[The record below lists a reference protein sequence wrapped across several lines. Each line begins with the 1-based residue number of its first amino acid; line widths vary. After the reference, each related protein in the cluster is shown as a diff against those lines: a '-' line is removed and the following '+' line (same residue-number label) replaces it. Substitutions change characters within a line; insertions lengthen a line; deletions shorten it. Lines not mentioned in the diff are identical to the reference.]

1 MEMAN
6 QFFQLVKLNVS
17 KFEIAPQKTKTSVS
31 SVENWNAQVVSFFSF
46 FFLFLFL
53 RSSKSTHTLT
63 ILFLF
68 LYFFFSG
75 HPFQQYVNAMHI
87 LRVTLVTNV
96 SLGFGVMI
104 VQMFVPL
111 LVMVLVINRP
121 MPVIVKL
128 VPVLVLL
135 KDGMHFVQIVN
146 PMCLAIV
153 GMDEHAL
160 RNVVP
165 VMVREVLY
173 LEDLVTVV

>member
-1 MEMAN
+1 
-6 QFFQLVKLNVS
+6 
-17 KFEIAPQKTKTSVS
+17 
-31 SVENWNAQVVSFFSF
+31 
-46 FFLFLFL
+46 
-53 RSSKSTHTLT
+53 
-63 ILFLF
+63 
-68 LYFFFSG
+68 
-75 HPFQQYVNAMHI
+75 MHI
-87 LRVTLVTNV
+87 LLATLATNV

-128 VPVLVLL
+128 VRVLVLL

-146 PMCLAIV
+146 PMCLVIV
-153 GMDEHAL
+153 GMDQHAL

>member
-1 MEMAN
+1 
-6 QFFQLVKLNVS
+6 
-17 KFEIAPQKTKTSVS
+17 
-31 SVENWNAQVVSFFSF
+31 
-46 FFLFLFL
+46 
-53 RSSKSTHTLT
+53 
-63 ILFLF
+63 
-68 LYFFFSG
+68 
-75 HPFQQYVNAMHI
+75 MHI